1 MQAHCPFHRN
11 GNVHFTSGSP
21 IPPLPFAQEKV
32 ARHVGASLKS
42 QHLLPWWLISSED
55 NLVLIMAGL
64 SPISHDFSFLPVT
77 LFPRLPRRF
86 SHITWLPQSS
96 IRPSFFFLHTLALF
110 ILMSELL
117 WVIWKGPSHIY
128 TSLSINFSSPL
139 KNVCSRIFCVKHSS
153 A

>member
-1 MQAHCPFHRN
+1 MQAHCPFHIN

-21 IPPLPFAQEKV
+21 IPPLPFAQEKE

-42 QHLLPWWLISSED
+42 QHLLPWWLLSSED

-86 SHITWLPQSS
+86 SHMTPPVIHQTF
-96 IRPSFFFLHTLALF
+96 IFFLTYFSFVYFNVRAAMGHMEGSIPHLYIIVIKLL
-110 ILMSELL
+110 ILTQKCM
-117 WVIWKGPSHIY
+117 
-128 TSLSINFSSPL
+128 F
-139 KNVCSRIFCVKHSS
+139 
-153 A
+153 

>member
-1 MQAHCPFHRN
+1 MQAHCPFHIN

-21 IPPLPFAQEKV
+21 IPPLPFAQEKE

-42 QHLLPWWLISSED
+42 QHLLPWWLVSYED

-86 SHITWLPQSS
+86 SHMTPPVIHQTF
-96 IRPSFFFLHTLALF
+96 IFFLTYFSLF

-128 TSLSINFSSPL
+128 TSLLLNFSSPL